1 VSRQIPVQAGFDR
14 LLQHYEPWG
23 ACELLNTALLKNDVR
38 LWRDGALL
46 SPADI
51 RGGDLYAHAE
61 LEPDGRW
68 LCTIETGQPRRG
80 RIVDV
85 DDSGKVQVLIV
96 ALPRSVWEVDAEGI
110 AALLPSAPGKRG
122 RKSVQNWTAI
132 VDGELQNLRHKD
144 STLLKNLE
152 DLSEV
157 EAHLVSHLKREI
169 GQAPTTTSSTNSGL
183 SRRAN

>member
-38 LWRDGALL
+38 LWRDGVLL
-46 SPADI
+46 SPTDI
-51 RGGDLYAHAE
+51 RGGDLYACAE

-85 DDSGKVQVLIV
+85 DDSGEVQVLIV

-110 AALLPSAPGKRG
+110 EALLYAGS
-122 RKSVQNWTAI
+122 T
-132 VDGELQNLRHKD
+132 LRRTWRTCAEDEIRDLCSKQ
-144 STLLKNLE
+144 SPLLKNFRQLCAHISVRVTDLGHPPTKNTYRFHQEIKRLLE
-152 DLSEV
+152 V
-157 EAHLVSHLKREI
+157 HVR
-169 GQAPTTTSSTNSGL
+169 
-183 SRRAN
+183 